1 MIALTLC
8 LRVICLHSPDWID
21 LPVLEKLYMGYRAFT
36 FMDCD
41 DSTLIMRS
49 IEMHVSLSTD
59 LPKLDALVAFPRKEN
74 GKEENNSS
82 FAFPRTIVLESDSS
96 LVPCENQIYLHSVL
110 WLLPMLSAGLR
121 KRLPIVQPSFL
132 LSRLDISRP
141 LRRILRSGRET
152 QLILSFLDCCP
163 CCPKDEDEPA
173 GLTVS
178 STQSFIQD
186 SLSNTPIPHSHRTPK
201 HESPSLHHTSP
212 KSAPFRLQNSR
223 QNRECTHFLETL
235 EWQDSFFPP
244 VFTHKEELECP
255 LLRICPKTNRVAS
268 GTPFLTNR

>member
-1 MIALTLC
+1 MRSLSFA
-8 LRVICLHSPDWID
+8 SPRTV
-21 LPVLEKLYMGYRAFT
+21 VLEG
-36 FMDCD
+36 
-41 DSTLIMRS
+41 DSPP
-49 IEMHVSLSTD
+49 VS
-59 LPKLDALVAFPRKEN
+59 
-74 GKEENNSS
+74 
-82 FAFPRTIVLESDSS
+82 
-96 LVPCENQIYLHSVL
+96 CENQIYLNSVL
-110 WLLPMLSAGLR
+110 WLLPLHSAALR
-121 KRLPIVQPSFL
+121 RKLLTVQSSFP

-141 LRRILRSGRET
+141 LRRILHSGRKMRLF
-152 QLILSFLDCCP
+152 QSFLDCCP

-186 SLSNTPIPHSHRTPK
+186 LLQNSPNPSTPIPHSHRTPK
-201 HESPSLHHTSP
+201 HESPSLHHTNP

-235 EWQDSFFPP
+235 EWQDSFFPS

-268 GTPFLTNR
+268 GAPFLTNR

>member
-1 MIALTLC
+1 
-8 LRVICLHSPDWID
+8 
-21 LPVLEKLYMGYRAFT
+21 
-36 FMDCD
+36 MDCD

-163 CCPKDEDEPA
+163 CCPKDEDELA

-178 STQSFIQD
+178 STQSLIQD

-201 HESPSLHHTSP
+201 HESPSFHHTNP

-223 QNRECTHFLETL
+223 QNQECTHFLETL
-235 EWQDSFFPP
+235 EWQDSFFPS

-255 LLRICPKTNRVAS
+255 PLRICPKTNKVAS